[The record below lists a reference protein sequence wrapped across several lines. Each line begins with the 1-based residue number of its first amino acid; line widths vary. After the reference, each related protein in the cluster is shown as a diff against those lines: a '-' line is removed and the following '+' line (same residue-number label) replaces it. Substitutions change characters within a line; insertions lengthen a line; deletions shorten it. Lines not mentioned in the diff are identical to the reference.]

1 MSHRIDDKFARE
13 PPPGEQMGQQDH
25 DLSIVEVRAYPTSF
39 RVRPEDSISLGVGRV
54 VKRDSVIVKVT
65 TAGGLT
71 GYGES
76 HHGRAPG
83 AVAHLVNTTLRQ
95 LVLGRNAAD
104 VVGVWNAIYAKQ
116 LASHGM
122 GAGTCL
128 AMSGIDLALWDIRGK
143 AVGWPLYKLLG
154 GRRQPI
160 PAYAGGVSLG
170 YQEPDALVAEARPHV
185 EAGYRAVKLRVGDT
199 PKRDIERIAAVRK
212 AFGEELV
219 ILTDANIGYSV
230 EDARRAL
237 PAMEELH
244 VGWLEEPFP
253 PHDCRSYELAAGFS
267 RVPLAAGENHYTR
280 FEFSRVI
287 EDGAITILQPDLSKT
302 GGITEA
308 LRIAAMASAYK
319 LRINPHSSMTGL
331 NMAASIHF
339 LAAIDNGGYF
349 EGDVSRNNH
358 FRDTLTSTPYTVGT
372 DGCVLPLEAPGI
384 GVEVDE
390 DFLAGHPV
398 IEGPSY
404 V

>member
-1 MSHRIDDKFARE
+1 MTVRD
-13 PPPGEQMGQQDH
+13 P
-25 DLSIVEVRAYPTSF
+25 DLKIIAIEAFPTSF
-39 RVRPEDSISLGVGRV
+39 PVKPEDSISLGVGRV
-54 VKRDSVIVKVT
+54 VKRDAVIVKVT
-65 TAGGLT
+65 TAGGLV
-71 GYGES
+71 GFGES
-76 HHGRAPG
+76 HHGRSPG
-83 AVAHLVNTTLRQ
+83 TVAHLVNTALKQ
-95 LVLGRNAAD
+95 LVLGMNAAD
-104 VVGVWNAIYAKQ
+104 VVGVWKKIYDKQ

-128 AMSGIDLALWDIRGK
+128 AMSGIDQALWDIRAK

-154 GRRQPI
+154 GSARAI

-170 YQEPDALVAEARPHV
+170 YQDPKALVAEARPHL
-185 EAGYRAVKLRVGDT
+185 EAGYKALKLRVGDS
-199 PKRDIERIAAVRK
+199 PKRDIERISAVRQ
-212 AFGEELV
+212 AFGDDIV

-230 EDARRAL
+230 ADARAAM
-237 PAMEELH
+237 PAMEELN

-253 PHDCRSYELAAGFS
+253 PHDHRSYELASTFS
-267 RVPLAAGENHYTR
+267 SVPLAAGENHYTR
-280 FEFSRVI
+280 FEFTRVI

-319 LRINPHSSMTGL
+319 FSINPHTSMTGI

-358 FRDTLTSTPYTVGT
+358 FRDTLTSTPYQVGK
-372 DGCVLPLEAPGI
+372 DGCVRPLETPGI

-390 DFLAGHPV
+390 DFIAKHPV